1 MLNHRHITMSNTMKP
16 QYILIYGNPVN
27 GFAYVGPFKSY
38 SDAHDHGEHRGYSE
52 YWLSELVSEEEDKK

>member
-1 MLNHRHITMSNTMKP
+1 MKP

-38 SDAHDHGEHRGYSE
+38 SDAHNHGEHMGYSE